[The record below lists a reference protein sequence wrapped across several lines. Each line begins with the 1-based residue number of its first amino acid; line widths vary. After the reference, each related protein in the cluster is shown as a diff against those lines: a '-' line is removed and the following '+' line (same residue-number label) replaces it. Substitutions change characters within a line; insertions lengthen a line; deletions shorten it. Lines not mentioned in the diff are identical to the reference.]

1 MTPKQRI
8 WYDIYFLLQT
18 FDCNDRFYI
27 MAGTGPSSP
36 ILYDL
41 CGTHDDLTVDFN
53 TEFLWM
59 QWTTNNKDAKD
70 GVNGYIQR
78 FD

>member
-1 MTPKQRI
+1 
-8 WYDIYFLLQT
+8 
-18 FDCNDRFYI
+18 

-41 CGTHDDLTVDFN
+41 CGTHDDFAVDFN

-59 QWTTNNKDAKD
+59 QWSTNNKDAKD

>member
-1 MTPKQRI
+1 
-8 WYDIYFLLQT
+8 
-18 FDCNDRFYI
+18 

-59 QWTTNNKDAKD
+59 QWSTNNNDAKD
-70 GVNGYIQR
+70 GISGYIQR